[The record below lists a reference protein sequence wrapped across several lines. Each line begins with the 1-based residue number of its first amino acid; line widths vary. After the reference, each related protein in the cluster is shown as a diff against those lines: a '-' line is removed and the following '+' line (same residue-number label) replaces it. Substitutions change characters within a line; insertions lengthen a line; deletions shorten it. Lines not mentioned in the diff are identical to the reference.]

1 MSIMTP
7 KRRPEADAAGG
18 LNQATVA
25 ELSSAAGSAFT
36 GSIDIVERSTKA
48 TARLFLYE
56 GGLYAA
62 DLDGFA
68 PQVSHRLIASGS
80 CADLSAGDRDLLR
93 GLDVPDAGA
102 IAHAVE
108 SGWFSVEALGRVH
121 QEFLVAAFGR
131 VTSLPKVKVRMHK
144 GQTTSHF
151 CTLPLPIEP
160 LFGLVR
166 MREDRLQETWAMLAP
181 GVGAAD
187 AVLCRTEVPVP
198 VNPATPELAAMAREV
213 DGHRGLDQLAQAL
226 GFTRAEAVHVASL
239 LVSAGLVRVDPEVA
253 VVPAATSYLVPEAF
267 GTHRVVPRTPAIKP
281 VAVVP
286 ERVADE
292 AAAAPPS
299 PPAHDEATAPRVRLP
314 EPLPLPLRTMDD
326 VPLRERRLEEARA
339 EVTRLLGHLQDA
351 VRAEQEAINR
361 TAEVSQRLREARA
374 AVARIEIDES
384 LPLGIT

>member
-1 MSIMTP
+1 M
-7 KRRPEADAAGG
+7 
-18 LNQATVA
+18 
-25 ELSSAAGSAFT
+25 
-36 GSIDIVERSTKA
+36 
-48 TARLFLYE
+48 
-56 GGLYAA
+56 
-62 DLDGFA
+62 
-68 PQVSHRLIASGS
+68 
-80 CADLSAGDRDLLR
+80 
-93 GLDVPDAGA
+93 
-102 IAHAVE
+102 
-108 SGWFSVEALGRVH
+108 
-121 QEFLVAAFGR
+121 
-131 VTSLPKVKVRMHK
+131 
-144 GQTTSHF
+144 
-151 CTLPLPIEP
+151 
-160 LFGLVR
+160 
-166 MREDRLQETWAMLAP
+166 
-181 GVGAAD
+181 
-187 AVLCRTEVPVP
+187 
-198 VNPATPELAAMAREV
+198 
-213 DGHRGLDQLAQAL
+213 
-226 GFTRAEAVHVASL
+226 ASL
-239 LVSAGLVRVDPEVA
+239 LVSAGLVRVNPEAA